1 MPGSVPQ
8 PLPTSCSPVPSTSS
22 SRRSKVMLSRRD
34 FIKGTALV
42 SIGTAAGPL
51 LKGSLAFAAQN
62 PAYAAANNGRVLVLV
77 QMAGGND
84 GLNTLVPVGDSAY
97 RSARKLLG
105 VADEAALPLEPGF
118 GLHPNLT
125 GLKGLWDS
133 GKLAAVRGVGYPG
146 QDYSHFKSMAIWQAG
161 DPGLSFQDGWL
172 GRTLEALES
181 EQHDPFFG
189 FNAGTST
196 PAEMRTADIPIISVR
211 DEADYAFKVRAKP
224 GDSTDPR
231 SATLLKLYEQYPSA
245 SPYGV
250 LLETTV
256 DSAVAS
262 SAQLAEAAKVYKP
275 AVEYPQTS
283 FASGLSLLAEV
294 IVGGLGMRVGHITL
308 GGFDTHSSQATDHP
322 RLMQELDQGLTAFYN
337 DLAAQGKAQDVLV
350 LTWSEFGRRVQENAS
365 GGTDHGAASV
375 LFALG
380 DHVKRGLYGDP
391 PDLQK
396 LVDNG
401 NVPFTTDFRR
411 VYATVIER
419 WLGVPSEP
427 LLGEQWQPLEFL
439 PAA

>member
-1 MPGSVPQ
+1 
-8 PLPTSCSPVPSTSS
+8 
-22 SRRSKVMLSRRD
+22 MLSRRN
-34 FIKGTALV
+34 FIRGTALV
-42 SIGTAAGPL
+42 SIGTVASPL

-62 PAYAAANNGRVLVLV
+62 PAYVAASNGKVLVLV
-77 QMAGGND
+77 QLAGGND
-84 GLNTLVPVGDSAY
+84 GLNTLIPVGDSAY
-97 RSARKLLG
+97 RSARKALG
-105 VADEAALPLEPGF
+105 VPDESALPLESGF

-125 GLKGLWDS
+125 GLKGLWDA
-133 GKLAAVRGVGYPG
+133 GKFAAVRGVGYPG

-161 DPGLSFQDGWL
+161 DPGLSFQYGWL
-172 GRTLEALES
+172 GRTLEELES
-181 EQHDPFFG
+181 QQHDPFLG
-189 FNAGTST
+189 FNVGTST
-196 PAEMRTADIPIISVR
+196 PAEMRSASVPIPSVR
-211 DEADYAFKVRAKP
+211 NAADYAFKVRMKA
-224 GDSTDPR
+224 GDGSDPR

-256 DSAVAS
+256 DSAVES
-262 SAQLAEAAKVYKP
+262 SKQLAEAAQLYKP
-275 AVEYPQTS
+275 AVEYPKTS

-380 DHVKRGLYGDP
+380 DGVRRGLYGDP
-391 PDLQK
+391 PDLKK

-419 WLGVPSEP
+419 WLGAPSEP
-427 LLGEQWQPLEFL
+427 LLGARWDPLEFL